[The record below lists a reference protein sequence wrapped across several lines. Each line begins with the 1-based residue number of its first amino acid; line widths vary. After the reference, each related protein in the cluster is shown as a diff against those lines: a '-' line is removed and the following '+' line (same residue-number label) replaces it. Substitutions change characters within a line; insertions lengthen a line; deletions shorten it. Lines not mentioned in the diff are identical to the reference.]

1 GGEVQADRRAPGQAD
16 LERQDRTQRSHLRG
30 PGPRTV
36 RRRPAGRAAHAGARD
51 QGAGKILRGDR
62 RPRSKDAH
70 VQGLAGPRRG
80 RKNDHEAVSVTDA
93 EPGSASRPDGRA
105 KSGINAGRDPH
116 IAPLMRAT
124 APTPQS
130 LHLDAR
136 PIRPSKNR
144 RLVTAVTYG

>member
-1 GGEVQADRRAPGQAD
+1 GGEVQADRVAPGQAD
-16 LERQDRTQRSHLRG
+16 PERQDRTQRPHLRG

-80 RKNDHEAVSVTDA
+80 RKDDHEAVSVTDA
-93 EPGSASRPDGRA
+93 EPGSATRPDGRA
-105 KSGINAGRDPH
+105 QSGTNAARTPH
-116 IAPLMRAT
+116 
-124 APTPQS
+124 TPP
-130 LHLDAR
+130 
-136 PIRPSKNR
+136 PIRPPPPTPTPSPLDPSPIR
-144 RLVTAVTYG
+144 P